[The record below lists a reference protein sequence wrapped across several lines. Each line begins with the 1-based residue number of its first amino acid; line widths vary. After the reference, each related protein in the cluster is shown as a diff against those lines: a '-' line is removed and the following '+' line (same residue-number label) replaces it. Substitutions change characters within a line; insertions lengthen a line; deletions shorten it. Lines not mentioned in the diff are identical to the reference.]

1 METITRDMVINDV
14 IRKHPET
21 IKVFNEHKVD
31 SCCGGGA
38 PIGTTA
44 KRPSSTT
51 PLAEL
56 PTMAPSEARSTSPSN
71 ASREARNPPASTT
84 SSRLPAWSRPTIR

>member
-21 IKVFNEHKVD
+21 IKVFNEYKVD

-38 PIGTTA
+38 SIETTA
-44 KRPSSTT
+44 KRDGVDIES
-51 PLAEL
+51 LVKALNVAVQGAAEV
-56 PTMAPSEARSTSPSN
+56 
-71 ASREARNPPASTT
+71 
-84 SSRLPAWSRPTIR
+84 

>member
-21 IKVFNEHKVD
+21 IKVFNEYKVD

-38 PIGTTA
+38 SMGDGE
-44 KRPSSTT
+44 R
-51 PLAEL
+51 
-56 PTMAPSEARSTSPSN
+56 R
-71 ASREARNPPASTT
+71 RR
-84 SSRLPAWSRPTIR
+84 

>member
-14 IRKHPET
+14 IKKHPET

-38 PIGTTA
+38 PIETTA
-44 KRPSSTT
+44 KRDGVDIDS
-51 PLAEL
+51 LVKALNVCLYKQFLEFL
-56 PTMAPSEARSTSPSN
+56 KAHF
-71 ASREARNPPASTT
+71 
-84 SSRLPAWSRPTIR
+84 

>member
-1 METITRDMVINDV
+1 METITSDMVINDV

-21 IKVFNEHKVD
+21 IRVFNEYKVD

-44 KRPSSTT
+44 KRDGVAVE
-51 PLAEL
+51 PLVDALNAAVRGAE
-56 PTMAPSEARSTSPSN
+56 AGRK
-71 ASREARNPPASTT
+71 
-84 SSRLPAWSRPTIR
+84 